1 MKIMYYIC
9 QQLNNRTDTKN
20 NNRYWSDH
28 HAYTQNIRPS
38 TQDNH
43 ENSHNHSKL
52 NDLLGF
58 LDCRIES
65 MIATRIVSQP
75 FQFLTVCA

>member
-28 HAYTQNIRPS
+28 RAYTHKTRPS
-38 TQDNH
+38 THDNH
-43 ENSHNHSKL
+43 ENSHNHS
-52 NDLLGF
+52 
-58 LDCRIES
+58 E
-65 MIATRIVSQP
+65 
-75 FQFLTVCA
+75 